1 MYNWYLKFFKKEG
14 FLSNVSIH
22 LNPISNIIINPT
34 PWKPAWIFSLVVLDW
49 EDSISF
55 GGSTKT
61 LLSSYKQ
68 TNETCIIS
76 NHSSPWCLT
85 KFWNW
90 ADDTRC
96 HYDAWMQCSGKL
108 FLIMMIYIMYVF
120 VLIALCLYFNE
131 LSKLGVFK
139 SNQLT

>member
-1 MYNWYLKFFKKEG
+1 MFTISSLTSSFFPLISQISIIILFWSIQWKYKCIYNWYLKILKKGIFKH
-14 FLSNVSIH
+14 LSKLSIH

-90 ADDTRC
+90 ADDTHC
-96 HYDAWMQCSGKL
+96 HFDAWM
-108 FLIMMIYIMYVF
+108 
-120 VLIALCLYFNE
+120 
-131 LSKLGVFK
+131 
-139 SNQLT
+139 